1 MAVNIGPRI
10 GLTGEAEYRRALQEV
25 IAQQKRL
32 KAELKEAESG
42 FDKNTSAMERA
53 ERRSELLRA
62 EIEKQRSKVEQIERM
77 TKAAADTYGEADAKT
92 QRWQTALANA
102 KTELN
107 ELNAELANNNPIRAW
122 GQDIEAV
129 GEKVS
134 SLGDKLTTRLSAPIA
149 AAGGAAI
156 KSAIDYETAF
166 TGVMKTVDET
176 ATTTYEDLS
185 NTIKELST
193 TTASSKTDIAAV
205 MEAAGQLGVSADD
218 IEQFTRVMIELSDT
232 TNLGSDEAAQS
243 LARFLN
249 ITGDGFE
256 NVDRLGAAI
265 VDLGN
270 NFATDEARIVAMSTR
285 LASAG
290 TIAGMSATDILALA
304 TAMSSVGI
312 EAEAGG
318 TAMTQTL
325 TGIGNSVSAFR
336 SGATEAL
343 DDFVEVTGMTAE
355 DFAGAWESS
364 PITAVEA
371 FIKGLDRMNR
381 GGKDVNGMLDRLE
394 MSGVRQSNMLRSLA
408 LASDVMSD
416 AIETSSDAYER
427 NTALSEEAE
436 KRYNTS
442 AAKISQLRE
451 RVSNLAI
458 TFGNDMLPVA
468 EDVVDALADLVD
480 SFSALDEEERE
491 QIIKIAAVVAA
502 TGPALSIGGRAVTAI
517 GKVTQG
523 VGSMQA
529 AVEGAGGVVPLVS
542 SALSGMGASA
552 GLVVAPL
559 AALAAAMYAAGE
571 AIREPSEAELAFA
584 DASAKIAEDAAAAR
598 KSVED
603 LNGVISGHAES
614 VSSAGENLEILRGKL
629 MECYDADGNLRE
641 GMEQTAQYILDELNA
656 AMGTDY
662 STAFIAQAEDSAAA
676 LAEVNASIDQNVE
689 AMKRQALQAVLM
701 DDYTAAI
708 KAQADAQK
716 THNEAVKTYRDA
728 LANAQEKQAAWLEA
742 VRAGKDQ
749 TKDNTTEMVA
759 AKAAYDRA
767 TEALDAAEQAMID
780 STTAAREA
788 DAQVGELDR
797 TMDLLAAGGTD
808 AIDKAAAAY
817 ANVGNQAETAGKK
830 AETMATTAM
839 ESARSKITETANKTA
854 AELRKVGET
863 KIPAPQIDAGSAIN
877 SARSARDVI
886 QGFFN
891 NNPITSFVHAV
902 TRTVA
907 TREAYADGGF
917 ITEEQVARVGENG
930 DPEVIIPLAPDK
942 RRRAMELFT
951 KTADILEADMATLP
965 EPAGL
970 SADRLY
976 NAVKSGAEDAVMKV
990 YLDDREVT
998 RTLRGMGFKQ

>member
-1 MAVNIGPRI
+1 MAINIGPRI
-10 GLTGEAEYRRALQEV
+10 GLTGEAEYRRALRDV
-25 IAQQKRL
+25 ITEQKKL

-42 FDKNTSAMERA
+42 FDQSASAMEKA
-53 ERRSELLRA
+53 ERRSAILRT
-62 EIEKQRSKVEQIERM
+62 EIDRQTAKVSQVEKM
-77 TKAAADTYGEADAKT
+77 TRAAADAYGEADWRT
-92 QRWQTALANA
+92 QKWETALAEA

-107 ELNAELANNNPIRAW
+107 QLHAELANNNVVKAW

-134 SLGDKLTTRLSAPIA
+134 ALGDKLTTRLSAPIA

-355 DFAGAWESS
+355 DFADAWESS

-427 NTALSEEAE
+427 NTALSDEAE
-436 KRYNTS
+436 KRYQTS
-442 AAKISQLRE
+442 AAKISQLKE

-458 TFGNDMLPVA
+458 TFGNDMLPIA
-468 EDVVDALADLVD
+468 DDVVDALADLVD

-491 QIIKIAAVVAA
+491 QIIKIAAIAAA
-502 TGPALSIGGRAVTAI
+502 TGPALSIGGRTISTV
-517 GKVTQG
+517 GKITQG
-523 VGSMQA
+523 IDPCRRPSRAPA
-529 AVEGAGGVVPLVS
+529 ASCRSSRRLCPVWVPRR
-542 SALSGMGASA
+542 
-552 GLVVAPL
+552 GLWWLLLRRWRRPCT
-559 AALAAAMYAAGE
+559 
-571 AIREPSEAELAFA
+571 RR
-584 DASAKIAEDAAAAR
+584 AR
-598 KSVED
+598 
-603 LNGVISGHAES
+603 
-614 VSSAGENLEILRGKL
+614 
-629 MECYDADGNLRE
+629 
-641 GMEQTAQYILDELNA
+641 
-656 AMGTDY
+656 
-662 STAFIAQAEDSAAA
+662 
-676 LAEVNASIDQNVE
+676 
-689 AMKRQALQAVLM
+689 
-701 DDYTAAI
+701 
-708 KAQADAQK
+708 
-716 THNEAVKTYRDA
+716 
-728 LANAQEKQAAWLEA
+728 
-742 VRAGKDQ
+742 
-749 TKDNTTEMVA
+749 
-759 AKAAYDRA
+759 
-767 TEALDAAEQAMID
+767 
-780 STTAAREA
+780 
-788 DAQVGELDR
+788 
-797 TMDLLAAGGTD
+797 
-808 AIDKAAAAY
+808 
-817 ANVGNQAETAGKK
+817 
-830 AETMATTAM
+830 
-839 ESARSKITETANKTA
+839 
-854 AELRKVGET
+854 
-863 KIPAPQIDAGSAIN
+863 
-877 SARSARDVI
+877 RSANHLQLRWN
-886 QGFFN
+886 FL
-891 NNPITSFVHAV
+891 
-902 TRTVA
+902 TR
-907 TREAYADGGF
+907 RPGSPRM
-917 ITEEQVARVGENG
+917 Q
-930 DPEVIIPLAPDK
+930 
-942 RRRAMELFT
+942 RR
-951 KTADILEADMATLP
+951 P
-965 EPAGL
+965 GSP
-970 SADRLY
+970 S
-976 NAVKSGAEDAVMKV
+976 
-990 YLDDREVT
+990 
-998 RTLRGMGFKQ
+998 RT